1 MAFRKLDWRKI
12 NPAEHF
18 RFNATPMKGG
28 GHDGY
33 SIPLR
38 IVHPDTN
45 EEVYFEHQTPQLRMP
60 FGITEKDVGGKT
72 HYKVAFSFP
81 SVRHDPVAGRFFG
94 NDEALAYFKWIQA
107 IDDFNKDTVVKNLK
121 TWFPGGNKATMKED
135 VLREFYFNNIWI
147 GEKCRAGEY
156 APTFSAKLK
165 VRMKDQVD
173 TIVTKFFNQDK
184 KEIGY
189 SDVEGDAGKG
199 LRCYAILSTNGLWFA
214 GKNYGMAMQIKQL
227 LVYQEDNFVGCAIDL
242 PEEPLYTLPPAG
254 EEEREDEL
262 EIDIGTKRPGGALE
276 DSREP
281 KAVATGFNM
290 PQHMEETTA

>member
-1 MAFRKLDWRKI
+1 MASRKLDWRKI
-12 NPAEHF
+12 DPAKHF
-18 RFNATPMKGG
+18 RFAAMPVRGG

-38 IVHPDTN
+38 VVHPDTN
-45 EEVYFEHQTPQLRMP
+45 EEVYFEHQTPELRIP

-81 SVRHDPVAGRFFG
+81 SVRHDPTTLRFFG
-94 NDEALAYFKWIQA
+94 SEEPLAYFNWIKS

-121 TWFPGGNKATMKED
+121 NWFPGGNKSVMKED

-147 GEKCRAGEY
+147 GEKCNQGEY

-184 KEIGY
+184 EEIGY
-189 SDVEGDAGKG
+189 SALEGEAGKG
-199 LRCYAILSTNGLWFA
+199 LRCFAILSSNGLWFA
-214 GKNYGMAMQIKQL
+214 GKNYGMSLQVKQL
-227 LVYQEDNFVGCAIDL
+227 LVYERDQFMGCAIDL
-242 PEEPLYTLPPAG
+242 PEEPLRRLPPAG
-254 EEEREDEL
+254 EEEDDDEL
-262 EIDIGTKRPGGALE
+262 QIDVGTKRAADGPA
-276 DSREP
+276 DDPREP
-281 KAVATGFNM
+281 KAVAAGFNM
-290 PQHMEETTA
+290 P